1 MEKSEKKG
9 EDGAK
14 WDAAEWFL
22 PIFNSP
28 TRLLRHVILLSKKVF
43 CCHNW
48 LDFPWEVFPFNG
60 SRALYMGELRKNTT
74 STKTITK
81 KKPGYFGKIETVGT
95 KKIFL
100 WSKFFLFLD

>member
-1 MEKSEKKG
+1 MVGVFAAVKKYFFLCIMAKTNNGGNKMEKSEKKG

-60 SRALYMGELRKNTT
+60 S
-74 STKTITK
+74 
-81 KKPGYFGKIETVGT
+81 V
-95 KKIFL
+95 
-100 WSKFFLFLD
+100 